1 MVILSG
7 GNCVRVPISNKM
19 EVRGRHLLVNRKL
32 IPLSQKQ
39 VQAIVG
45 NLRTFPFFSLRPNH
59 ARLVNHGL

>member
-39 VQAIVG
+39 GQVICRKSQDI
-45 NLRTFPFFSLRPNH
+45 SLFLLQGPSC
-59 ARLVNHGL
+59 